1 MSAIKVGTVQGGYEF
16 MGGDS
21 SEITNW
27 KYVGTGTAA
36 AGGGFR
42 AGTGFGF
49 PSTTDTLK
57 GNAELFAHALND
69 TEAQIILA
77 AFGKKWDGLVS
88 AQNWIAGIASNA
100 VKGGYKTLT
109 DYANA
114 ISLWGSGGIPGKG
127 SSTPKGKAAPTSLN
141 TSGITIDMGGLGS
154 TGGVG
159 VSSMSAQ
166 AQMTAI
172 NSVDSYLVQWGL
184 TGSVD
189 GTPNGESFGQWVID
203 KVTAQGDNTNM
214 QGVIDALRQTPGYAL
229 AFPGNAILMQEGKP
243 IVDEN
248 TYKSTITAYQGVAQ
262 QYGLP
267 SGFLT
272 PTVMGNLIAHSVS
285 TTEFQQRVQNGYSVA
300 ANAPLETRNLLKQ
313 YYGIDTGALAA
324 YYLDPT
330 NAATTLVKQT
340 QAAVYG
346 TEAVATGFGNLT
358 PGQAE
363 GLAGLNLNDQNGNV
377 AASSAAAGFAKA
389 ATLTPLEHA
398 AVGQR
403 GQATVNQQQL
413 VDYAFP
419 GQNAAGGT
427 NPAQEDAALKLALGA
442 RAAGLSG
449 GGGYNTGAKGTSVG
463 RVNTAGAQSRP

>member
-1 MSAIKVGTVQGGYEF
+1 MAF
-16 MGGDS
+16 S
-21 SEITNW
+21 SPPGIGSLSDT
-27 KYVGTGTAA
+27 Y
-36 AGGGFR
+36 FR

-49 PSTTDTLK
+49 ANSTLGKNAKDFVDTLNVTEINTILNSFGMK
-57 GNAELFAHALND
+57 LSNYNTNANTVYDLVLKAQAAGYSDLTSWADHVFLFN
-69 TEAQIILA
+69 
-77 AFGKKWDGLVS
+77 
-88 AQNWIAGIASNA
+88 
-100 VKGGYKTLT
+100 
-109 DYANA
+109 
-114 ISLWGSGGIPGKG
+114 SGGSPYTGTNAKG
-127 SSTPKGKAAPTSLN
+127 TAKGPKNPTVLN
-141 TSGITIDMGGLGS
+141 TSSANGGNGFNITIGGGS

-159 VSSMSAQ
+159 VSSMTAE
-166 AQMTAI
+166 AQMSAI
-172 NSVDSYLVQWGL
+172 NSVDNYLVQWGL

-267 SGFLT
+267 AGFLT
-272 PTVMGNLIAHSVS
+272 PQTMGNLIAHQVS

-300 ANAPLETRNLLKQ
+300 ANAPVETRNLLNQ

-330 NAATTLVKQT
+330 NAATTLTKQT

-346 TEAVATGFGNLT
+346 TEAVATGFGNLNPT
-358 PGQAE
+358 QAE
-363 GLAGLNLNDQNGNV
+363 GLAALNLNDQNGNV

-427 NPAQEDAALKLALGA
+427 DPAQEDAALKLALGA